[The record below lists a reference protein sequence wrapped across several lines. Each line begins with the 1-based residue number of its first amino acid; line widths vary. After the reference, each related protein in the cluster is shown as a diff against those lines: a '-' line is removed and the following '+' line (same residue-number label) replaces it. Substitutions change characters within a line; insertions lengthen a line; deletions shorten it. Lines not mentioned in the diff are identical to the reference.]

1 MKDEKICVGVIIS
14 LLFIFCTSHIVQ
26 YNRLDSY
33 REEYN
38 NLRTEYESLKAR
50 ERQLNDTIGECR
62 GAVERTN
69 EILGES
75 ATTIGDLRNQ
85 INYVRK
91 CYEEMENLLFSNGI
105 DIGYTDSDS
114 NSKEELKRIYRLN

>member
-1 MKDEKICVGVIIS
+1 MKDEKICVGVIIF
-14 LLFIFCTSHIVQ
+14 LLFIFCTTHIVQ

-38 NLRTEYESLKAR
+38 NIRTQYESLKAR
-50 ERQLNDTIGECR
+50 ERQLNDTIAGCR
-62 GAVERTN
+62 ESVERTN

-75 ATTIGDLRNQ
+75 ATTIGELRNQ

-91 CYEEMENLLFSNGI
+91 CYEEMEDLLFRSGL
-105 DIGYTDSDS
+105 DIRYTDSDS
-114 NSKEELKRIYRLN
+114 DSKEELNEHTD

>member
-1 MKDEKICVGVIIS
+1 MKDEKICVGVIIF

-38 NLRTEYESLKAR
+38 NLRTQYESLKNR
-50 ERQLNDTIGECR
+50 EQQLNDTIAGCR
-62 GAVERTN
+62 ESVERTN

-75 ATTIGDLRNQ
+75 ATTIGELRNQ
-85 INYVRK
+85 INYVRE

-105 DIGYTDSDS
+105 DIDYTDSNSD
-114 NSKEELKRIYRLN
+114 SKEELNEHTN